1 MEEIEQGE
9 RCTSY
14 FVNLERQKGKQKLM
28 KTLTTDDGTVI
39 DKPDDILK
47 ETANVYQILY
57 TSEKTDVS
65 AQNFLLNKMTRTL
78 SDSDRDACEVE
89 VTLDEVLSAIKSFAN
104 DKSPGCDG
112 LTAEFYQ
119 TFFGLIG
126 SDLVE
131 VINHA
136 FENKHLS
143 LTMRR
148 GVIVLIWK
156 GNEKEYLKNWRPISL
171 LNCDYKIITKV
182 LASRISEFLPDIIHP
197 DHRNVQ

>member
-28 KTLTTDDGTVI
+28 KTLITDDGTVI

-47 ETANVYQILY
+47 ETANFYKTLY

-78 SDSDRDACEVE
+78 SDSDRDACEGE

-104 DKSPGCDG
+104 DKSP
-112 LTAEFYQ
+112 AEFYQ

-131 VINHA
+131 VINYA
-136 FENKHLS
+136 FENKKLT
-143 LTMRR
+143 LTMLR

-156 GNEKEYLKNWRPISL
+156 GNQNEY
-171 LNCDYKIITKV
+171 
-182 LASRISEFLPDIIHP
+182 
-197 DHRNVQ
+197 